1 MSENVVRLDLRQTC
15 CRLAQEIGWYLRFSG
30 ASRIEALVARGAAP
44 VLEEVRLTVSGWL
57 LTVAPEG
64 DDLLAVYQR
73 KA

>member
-1 MSENVVRLDLRQTC
+1 M
-15 CRLAQEIGWYLRFSG
+15 AQEIGWYLRFSG
-30 ASRIEALVARGAAP
+30 AARIEVLVAPTAAP

-64 DDLLAVYQR
+64 DGLLAVYAR